1 MRGLVARLAAAVLTI
16 AGPAA
21 AGVVVSAA
29 APAAVAVAQA
39 TWTVLTETEGRFA
52 VELPG
57 KPTAKRWTQDAG
69 GGLMLDNVE
78 YLLAA
83 GGDQFTVGSANF
95 KMDVTE
101 AQLQVGFKAAIDE
114 LVATSGGTE
123 TWRRATTVSGKT
135 AVEAEYVE
143 QIGGASYRNRVVVT
157 FGGQRLYTMSVRQP
171 VAAPASTAER
181 ALRSLRLL

>member
-1 MRGLVARLAAAVLTI
+1 MSGFVARLAAAVLAI
-16 AGPAA
+16 AAPAA
-21 AGVVVSAA
+21 AGVVASAS
-29 APAAVAVAQA
+29 APAAVAQA

-57 KPTAKRWTQDAG
+57 KPTAERWTQDAG
-69 GGLMLDNVE
+69 GGLMLENVE

-83 GGDQFTVGSANF
+83 GGDEFTVGSANF

-101 AQLQVGFKAAIDE
+101 AQLQVGFKAAIDD
-114 LVATSGGTE
+114 LVAKSGGKE
-123 TWRRATTVSGKT
+123 SWRRATTVSGKT